1 MEERLRRM
9 EEGGGVRWMEERRG
23 RKRKLEDRDGR
34 VGRGRR
40 EDSGDR

>member
-9 EEGGGVRWMEERRG
+9 EEEGVRWMEERRG

-34 VGRGRR
+34 VGGGRR